1 MKEPSKIT
9 NFMDWVPSKH
19 NKESI
24 MENSNTDWKMA
35 KENSHGAMDL
45 ITKVIIEKIKEME
58 QDFLNQNKEVSKE
71 NGRMIK
77 LKEQD
82 IW

>member
-24 MENSNTDWKMA
+24 MENSNTD
-35 KENSHGAMDL
+35 
-45 ITKVIIEKIKEME
+45 
-58 QDFLNQNKEVSKE
+58 
-71 NGRMIK
+71 
-77 LKEQD
+77 
-82 IW
+82 

>member
-1 MKEPSKIT
+1 
-9 NFMDWVPSKH
+9 
-19 NKESI
+19 
-24 MENSNTDWKMA
+24 MA